1 MIMNK
6 CPAALFSALLALAGT
21 TAATAQVAYIPPGP
35 QPRFGGEF
43 ALSEPGPVAGYWPT
57 QCRVLRIRTQSHR
70 SGPAAPPQ
78 VDAALKRFV
87 SGLIAQRPNY
97 EDMTPAMAAS
107 VRSHLDTYWPSLNRM
122 GQATVNKKVDTDQA
136 GNDVYVVD
144 QTGGR
149 THWNMTVDRQ
159 GRIDAA
165 MFCQGTGV

>member
-1 MIMNK
+1 MNR
-6 CPAALFSALLALAGT
+6 PITALLSALLALAGT

-57 QCRVLRIRTQSHR
+57 QCKVLRIRAQSHR
-70 SGPAAPPQ
+70 DGPAAPPA

-87 SGLIAQRPNY
+87 KGLIAQKPNY
-97 EDMTPAMAAS
+97 DDMTPAMVAT
-107 VRSHLDTYWPSLNRM
+107 VRKSLATYWPSLNRM
-122 GQATVNKKVDTDQA
+122 GEATANKKIDTDKA
-136 GNDVYVVD
+136 GAAVYVVD

-149 THWNMTVDRQ
+149 THWNISVDRQ
-159 GRIDAA
+159 GKIDSA